1 MQVRPEQS
9 GALGPR
15 RRQLMFGK
23 RKRSYAWEG
32 GRGCPQL
39 GKPRQRGPGC
49 RELSGNMSQLRVCDS
64 GRLLE
69 EFSAGC
75 RHKAVANW
83 RETGRLGWVGRG
95 DEHRPCGVNQ
105 RTAVGREVR
114 TPREATER
122 GNWVVTHCSSLLN
135 SDYQWHECQSA
146 ATLHNWA
153 PVPPRAQVK
162 TQKGWSLR
170 ELLRYLLV
178 RFTDFFT
185 KENWELLPIS
195 KTHL

>member
-1 MQVRPEQS
+1 MDRRPEAPSGALRRQLPGCVEPCIAMQVRPEQS

-75 RHKAVANW
+75 RYKAVANW

-122 GNWVVTHCSSLLN
+122 GNGQEEQLGMQAGGGWKCSWGPHCLTQWTEWAVVSFPEMGFLQGRRGH
-135 SDYQWHECQSA
+135 H
-146 ATLHNWA
+146 H
-153 PVPPRAQVK
+153 
-162 TQKGWSLR
+162 
-170 ELLRYLLV
+170 
-178 RFTDFFT
+178 
-185 KENWELLPIS
+185 
-195 KTHL
+195 